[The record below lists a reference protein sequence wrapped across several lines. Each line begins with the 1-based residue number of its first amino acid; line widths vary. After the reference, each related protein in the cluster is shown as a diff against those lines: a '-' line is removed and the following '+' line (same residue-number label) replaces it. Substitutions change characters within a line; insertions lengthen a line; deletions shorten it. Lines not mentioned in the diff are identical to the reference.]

1 MIEFVYPWAFVL
13 LVVPVFV
20 TLFAPAYKERKS
32 SIKVPYFTRLVDVTG
47 EKPQNGAVLLNRNN
61 LQRLIV
67 AFSWLCIVTAIAKPE
82 MIGAPINQEK
92 SARDLMIAVDLSGS
106 MSVEDFSLPQGISQ
120 KTTKDTADN
129 GEKVNRLVAVKHVL
143 NTFVK
148 NRKHDRLGLILFGD
162 APYLQAP
169 FTDDISTWQTLL
181 NESDIGM
188 AGQSTAFGDAIGLA
202 ISVFEQSETQN
213 RVLIVLTDGNDTGS
227 KVPPVEAAKVAAAHE
242 IKIYTIAIGD
252 PSAVGEERVD
262 FEVLE
267 KMAKIT
273 KGKSFKA
280 LDSDELSAVYAEI
293 DLLEPQQFD
302 SLSFRPR
309 ISIHHYPIVLFV
321 SIYLLVLFLV
331 NIRIRLQLAKQK
343 HNLSPKEQYIAPTG
357 NKDDA
362 KGVIH
367 D

>member
-1 MIEFVYPWAFVL
+1 MIEFLYPWAFAL
-13 LVVPVFV
+13 LIAPLLV

-32 SIKVPYFTRLVDVTG
+32 SIKVPYFARLVDVTG
-47 EKPQNGAVLLNRNN
+47 EKPQSGAVLLNRNN

-106 MSVEDFSLPQGISQ
+106 MSVEDFTLPE
-120 KTTKDTADN
+120 TKNSTENTSNDSNKNNNATVKED
-129 GEKVNRLVAVKHVL
+129 KVNRLVAVKHVL
-143 NTFVK
+143 NRFVK
-148 NRKHDRLGLILFGD
+148 DRDHDRLGLILFGD

-169 FTDDISTWQTLL
+169 FTDDISTWQALL

-202 ISVFEQSETQN
+202 ISVFEQSDTKN

-227 KVPPVEAAKVAAAHE
+227 KVPPVEAAKVAAAHD

-252 PSAVGEERVD
+252 PAAVGEEKVD
-262 FEVLE
+262 LDVLQE
-267 KMAKIT
+267 MAELT
-273 KGKSFKA
+273 QGKSFQA
-280 LDSDELSAVYAEI
+280 LNSNELLEVYAEI
-293 DLLEPQQFD
+293 DKLEPQQFD

-309 ISIHHYPIVLFV
+309 VSIHHYPIVLFV
-321 SIYLLVLFLV
+321 SIYLLALFIV
-331 NIRIRLQLAKQK
+331 NIRIRLQLSKTAR
-343 HNLSPKEQYIAPTG
+343 
-357 NKDDA
+357 
-362 KGVIH
+362 
-367 D
+367 